1 VGTRSAVV
9 EREAARVLLV
19 DRAHRLLLFRGWDPA
34 HPERGTWWFTP
45 GGGLDPGETRAD
57 GACRELYEETGLRL
71 AAEDLGEPVWRRT
84 TEFDFDG
91 ARYRQSEV
99 FYLVRVDGHDVITQG
114 FSDLERRAVHEHRW
128 WPLPE
133 LASTT
138 DRVYPSVLAAE
149 VARLIADGRPPLPIE
164 IAP

>member
-1 VGTRSAVV
+1 MSAVV

-19 DRAHRLLLFRGWDPA
+19 DQAGRLLLFRGWDPA

-45 GGGLDPGETRAD
+45 GGGLDPGETQAD
-57 GACRELYEETGLRL
+57 GACRELFEETGLRL
-71 AAEDLGEPVWRRT
+71 DSEDLGEPVWRRT

-91 ARYRQSEV
+91 TRYRQSEV
-99 FYLVRVDGHDVITQG
+99 FYLVCVDRHDVITQG

-128 WPLPE
+128 WPLAA

-138 DRVYPSVLAAE
+138 DAVYPSVLADELGRLITHGRPSQPIE
-149 VARLIADGRPPLPIE
+149 VAP
-164 IAP
+164 